1 MKPLVLCGAL
11 LAATTTMSA
20 QPSPAATTTAAIGG
34 KAVTIKYSAPSVK
47 GRKIFGEGGLVMKDP
62 GAPVW
67 RAGANAA
74 TALHTEGD
82 LTIGGL
88 VVPAGDHTLYV
99 NVKDPDAWEL
109 VVNNKTGQWGIPY
122 KEGTDLGRVKMKMS
136 KPPALIETLKW
147 TVTDQGGGKG
157 TIQLEWENHIA
168 LVPVSAK

>member
-1 MKPLVLCGAL
+1 
-11 LAATTTMSA
+11 MSA
-20 QPSPAATTTAAIGG
+20 QPSPAETTTATIGG

-47 GRKIFGEGGLVMKDP
+47 GRQIFGEGGLVMKDP

-74 TALHTEGD
+74 TAIHTDGD
-82 LTIGGL
+82 VTIGGL

-99 NVKDPDAWEL
+99 NVKDPNAWEL

-136 KPPALIETLKW
+136 KPPALTETLKW

-168 LVPVSAK
+168 SVPVSAK